1 MYLLQIL
8 VKLIVFIGL
17 LVWVWYIVSYLV
29 KAIKVIFKPKRIK
42 DVTKDLDF
50 VRSVNYPLIN

>member
-17 LVWVWYIVSYLV
+17 LVWVWYVISYLV
-29 KAIKVIFKPKRIK
+29 KAIKAIFKPKRIK